1 MRMKKF
7 VKIKADS
14 SLHVSV
20 GKEFRKTLPS
30 TQGWFTSSLFENIAI
45 VLLAVIDL
53 CGFYQIA
60 NLTIPENILNRG
72 LLISA
77 FLVAFEGS
85 TLYIGYALGL
95 KSYNLGKPIHKVVLW
110 LSGIAFLLGFA
121 ANTVY
126 RILTMEFAYQDQPQM
141 AFPMTIVMIILPVI
155 TSLMNIVVGCL
166 AFDPLLIDMLRLSK
180 KLHVLQIKKQQ
191 LERCLAS
198 LLNEEELE
206 HSLRESEYQC
216 YNNANIEIT
225 ELRKHLKNYVL
236 VRVSAAYGNETH
248 MAISEYNN

>member
-1 MRMKKF
+1 MKKF

-20 GKEFRKTLPS
+20 GNEFRKTIRS
-30 TQGWFTSSLFENIAI
+30 THDWFTSSLFANIAI
-45 VLLAVIDL
+45 GLFATIDL
-53 CGFYQIA
+53 FGFLQIA
-60 NLTIPENILNRG
+60 NLTIPENIVNRG
-72 LLISA
+72 IIISA

-95 KSYNLGKPIHKVVLW
+95 KSYKLGNPIHKIVLR
-110 LSGIAFLLGFA
+110 LSEIAFLLGFA
-121 ANTVY
+121 ANAAY
-126 RILTMEFAYQDQPQM
+126 RVLTMELAYVDEPQM
-141 AFPMTIVMIILPVI
+141 ALPMTIVMIMLPVI

-166 AFDPLLIDMLRLSK
+166 AFDPLLIDLLRLSK
-180 KLHVLQIKKQQ
+180 KMHILQMRKQQ

-198 LLNEEELE
+198 LSNEEELE
-206 HSLRESEYQC
+206 HSLRETEDRC

-236 VRVSAAYGNETH
+236 VRVSTAYGNETH
-248 MAISEYNN
+248 ML